1 MPFWDNDVVV
11 GVLNVNSFKNIRL
24 MNLAN
29 GIYSE
34 EVGVTIQY
42 LETL

>member
-1 MPFWDNDVVV
+1 MYPSALLGQRQND
-11 GVLNVNSFKNIRL
+11 LYKNIRL

-29 GIYSE
+29 GIYLE
-34 EVGVTIQY
+34 EFELTIQY